1 MRFNKLT
8 MQAFGTFNNLVEID
22 FTNLN
27 KGGIFLITG
36 PTGAGKTTIFDA
48 ICFALY
54 GELSS
59 INNTPTEK
67 IRSDYAKSDLI
78 TYVELEFEINKKKY
92 YIKRTPQQDDV
103 ITKRGNT
110 GSIKHEVILKYDDVM
125 IADIKGVNDKIN
137 EIIGLTCP
145 MFKQVVMLP
154 QNEFRK
160 LLNAKTSEKE
170 YIFRN
175 VFSTSFI
182 KDFQERISADC
193 KEKTRDIEEKTTI
206 LNTLISRI
214 DEDYKDINNL
224 EYQNY
229 DDIISDINLK
239 IFGKKKELELKKNE
253 LNEASINIEKLNE
266 AYLSAQE
273 INKNIVEFNK
283 AKEKLEEL
291 NNDTLIN
298 KYRIVLEK
306 YQNALALADAK
317 RLYDETNDLI
327 TQAKN
332 SIIEFERLEKEKT
345 IEKDNAKNNRLEL
358 ENKKSEIDE
367 LKLKKLSLTQE
378 RESSILK
385 EKVRK
390 EFLSLDEALNDL
402 SIDNDNDKETKE
414 KLLNEKTIL
423 EDEINNLKEK
433 VEDISN
439 LYIEK
444 ETKNKELVELNVIK
458 EKLEKKE
465 ELKALIIDCDLE
477 FDRLKQENIH
487 LSSLKEKTKR
497 KLQLNTASTLA
508 HNLKDGVPCP
518 VCGSKE
524 HPNLALFDE
533 SLDEDSLTKILADEA
548 RNNAQTD
555 TIIDDKRA
563 HASNRVI
570 IEDYLANSEL
580 VNRFEITNENIND
593 IIKNYENEIN
603 NLQDRI
609 NAAQEINK
617 LYSDKN
623 SELNELNNNIFV
635 ISNRIDSFAKDN
647 EERLEQLR
655 DKKAQL
661 KMYENTRDLETIDE
675 EIESVSKVIDEYEA
689 SNKRYT
695 DLELNILNEI
705 IELGKN
711 ISTKNSEIS
720 AYNAKLDIYTN
731 EINKY
736 KALFNS
742 VEEYELCLN
751 ENNEEIKNYVKE
763 YDENKAIVTN
773 KIKELELV
781 VKDKELVDLEE
792 YNEKIRLAKETQEL
806 LNKET
811 INLESLIN
819 SMDSQ
824 INDVKSNYDLM
835 KDKIIEKNRLKKL
848 CDIANGNLTSRIT
861 FEQYILSMYFED
873 VIDEANILLKDM
885 SKNRFKLI
893 RRKTLIGRGYQ
904 GLEVDLFDSKTT
916 STRDVNTF
924 SGGESFIA
932 SLSLALGLSNVI
944 RRNSSLVSVDT
955 LFIDEG
961 FGSLDM
967 DTLDTA
973 YNILCGLRTND
984 RVIGIISHVSELK
997 SRVVN
1002 QIIVKKTDS
1011 GSTISI
1017 ID

>member
-22 FTNLN
+22 FTTLN
-27 KGGIFLITG
+27 NGGIFLITG

-182 KDFQERISADC
+182 KDFQEKISADC

-214 DEDYKDINNL
+214 DETYKDINNL

-423 EDEINNLKEK
+423 EDEINKKKKK

-444 ETKNKELVELNVIK
+444 ETKNKELVELNIIK

-487 LSSLKEKTKR
+487 LSSLKEKT
-497 KLQLNTASTLA
+497 
-508 HNLKDGVPCP
+508 
-518 VCGSKE
+518 
-524 HPNLALFDE
+524 
-533 SLDEDSLTKILADEA
+533 SL
-548 RNNAQTD
+548 
-555 TIIDDKRA
+555 
-563 HASNRVI
+563 
-570 IEDYLANSEL
+570 
-580 VNRFEITNENIND
+580 
-593 IIKNYENEIN
+593 
-603 NLQDRI
+603 
-609 NAAQEINK
+609 
-617 LYSDKN
+617 
-623 SELNELNNNIFV
+623 
-635 ISNRIDSFAKDN
+635 
-647 EERLEQLR
+647 
-655 DKKAQL
+655 
-661 KMYENTRDLETIDE
+661 
-675 EIESVSKVIDEYEA
+675 
-689 SNKRYT
+689 
-695 DLELNILNEI
+695 
-705 IELGKN
+705 
-711 ISTKNSEIS
+711 
-720 AYNAKLDIYTN
+720 
-731 EINKY
+731 
-736 KALFNS
+736 
-742 VEEYELCLN
+742 
-751 ENNEEIKNYVKE
+751 
-763 YDENKAIVTN
+763 
-773 KIKELELV
+773 
-781 VKDKELVDLEE
+781 
-792 YNEKIRLAKETQEL
+792 
-806 LNKET
+806 
-811 INLESLIN
+811 
-819 SMDSQ
+819 
-824 INDVKSNYDLM
+824 
-835 KDKIIEKNRLKKL
+835 
-848 CDIANGNLTSRIT
+848 
-861 FEQYILSMYFED
+861 
-873 VIDEANILLKDM
+873 
-885 SKNRFKLI
+885 
-893 RRKTLIGRGYQ
+893 
-904 GLEVDLFDSKTT
+904 
-916 STRDVNTF
+916 
-924 SGGESFIA
+924 
-932 SLSLALGLSNVI
+932 
-944 RRNSSLVSVDT
+944 
-955 LFIDEG
+955 
-961 FGSLDM
+961 
-967 DTLDTA
+967 
-973 YNILCGLRTND
+973 
-984 RVIGIISHVSELK
+984 
-997 SRVVN
+997 
-1002 QIIVKKTDS
+1002 
-1011 GSTISI
+1011 
-1017 ID
+1017 